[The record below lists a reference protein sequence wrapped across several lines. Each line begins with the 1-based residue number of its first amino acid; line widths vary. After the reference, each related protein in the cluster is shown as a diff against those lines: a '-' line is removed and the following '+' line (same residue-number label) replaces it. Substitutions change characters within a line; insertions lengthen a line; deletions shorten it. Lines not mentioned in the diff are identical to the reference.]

1 VQILSRKSVKIRL
14 IRNKVSK
21 CCVIIAV
28 DEILARKVHFY
39 MSRVIELTKLDSRKI
54 LINPDMIE
62 TVEANPD
69 TVLILYSG
77 RKLLLKEKP
86 EEIFRIINGQ

>member
-1 VQILSRKSVKIRL
+1 
-14 IRNKVSK
+14 
-21 CCVIIAV
+21 
-28 DEILARKVHFY
+28 
-39 MSRVIELTKLDSRKI
+39 MSRILELTKMDTRKI

-77 RKLLLKEKP
+77 RKLLVKESMQ
-86 EEIFRIINGQ
+86 EIYNLIRGE